1 MQANFPGFEEPSIC
15 DSYMGCFSVAS
26 MDSTSAT
33 EVINKLS
40 LGLAILLIVGYALGL
55 PFTLKTHRE
64 SFAAAEHAATDETR
78 WPIGLALTTLAAV
91 TILVALVS
99 EIFVESVQE
108 AAKVYGMTPAFAGF
122 VVVALVGG
130 AAEMASA
137 FSGARRLKFCERPSR
152 PAADEA
158 DESGKSCRARTR
170 SAGCPQPIVPQF
182 NLQGRVVIEGSAFPG
197 V

>member
-1 MQANFPGFEEPSIC
+1 MRSRRFATAIWA
-15 DSYMGCFSVAS
+15 AS

-40 LGLAILLIVGYALGL
+40 LGLAILLTVGYALGL
-55 PFTLKTHRE
+55 LFTLKTHRE
-64 SFAAAEHAATDETR
+64 FFAAAEHAETDETR
-78 WPIGLALTTLAAV
+78 WPIGVALTTLAGV

-108 AAKVYGMTPAFAGF
+108 AAKVFGMTPAFVGF
-122 VVVALVGG
+122 IVVALVGG

-137 FSGARRLKFCERPSR
+137 FSGARRLKFCERLSR
-152 PAADEA
+152 PA

-170 SAGCPQPIVPQF
+170 SAGCPTNRSTVRSAGKRGYRGIGLSWSLTKPIKDVS
-182 NLQGRVVIEGSAFPG
+182 IA
-197 V
+197 